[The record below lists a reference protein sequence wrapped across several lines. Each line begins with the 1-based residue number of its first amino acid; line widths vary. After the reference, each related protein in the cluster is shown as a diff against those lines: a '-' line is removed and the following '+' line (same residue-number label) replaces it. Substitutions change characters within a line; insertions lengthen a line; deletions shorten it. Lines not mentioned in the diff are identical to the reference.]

1 MSAIT
6 ASAEPILLP
15 VRRPRASFAWLRERG
30 MGASILVAAIS
41 TVFGVVL
48 IATTDFLAAMLRAD
62 PYIGDSGTLAFIL
75 GFLTLLLV
83 ALAVYVAGIVT
94 ANTFA
99 TVVAGR
105 ARQIALLRLIG
116 ASARSQRARVAT
128 QGLVVGIV
136 GAVAGTVLGIVVSA
150 AGAQIAIV
158 RLGLDAVHVA
168 PVTVSMLLP
177 GLIVALTTWLSAWI
191 GSRRV
196 LEVTPLQAVSGSVPL
211 AADEVAARRGRHVVA
226 GILFALGAVALAAG
240 ILLGLVSPLGVV
252 VAFFGGVL
260 SFTGITMAA
269 PLVMPPA
276 LRLVGRAFGRSAPA
290 RLAVQNAYRN
300 PERAART
307 SIGIVI
313 GVTLVTMFAVA
324 IESVKAVLTAN
335 AGGTLEPELASI
347 MDTFAAI
354 MMGLVAISAVIAGVG
369 LVNLQTL
376 GVIQRTRELGLL
388 RALGVSIAQIRRM
401 VLLEAVHVTVT
412 STLLGVLL
420 GIAYGWA
427 GAQSLLGSVPTSPDG
442 LLRAGI
448 VWPAVPLGPL
458 VVIIAATAVLTVV
471 ASVTP
476 TRLATRVAPVAAL
489 SE

>member
-1 MSAIT
+1 MSAVPAT
-6 ASAEPILLP
+6 LDSPAMRMPRVSARLG
-15 VRRPRASFAWLRERG
+15 WLRERG

-41 TVFGVVL
+41 TAFGVVL

-62 PYIGDSGTLAFIL
+62 PYIGDSGTLAFVL

-83 ALAVYVAGIVT
+83 GVAVYVAGIVT

-105 ARQIALLRLIG
+105 SRQIALLRLIG
-116 ASARSQRARVAT
+116 ASARSQRARVAS
-128 QGLVVGIV
+128 QGLIV
-136 GAVAGTVLGIVVSA
+136 GVLGAAIGGLLGVVVSA

-158 RLGLDAVHVA
+158 RLDLADVPVA
-168 PVTVSMLLP
+168 PVALTMLLP
-177 GLIVALTTWLSAWI
+177 AAIVALTTWLAAWI

-196 LEVTPLQAVSGSVPL
+196 LEVTPLQAISGSVAVAP
-211 AADEVAARRGRHVVA
+211 DEVAARRGRHVVA
-226 GILFALGAVALAAG
+226 GILFALGAVALAVG
-240 ILLGLVSPLGVV
+240 ILLGLVTPLGVV

-269 PLVMPPA
+269 ALIMPPA

-290 RLAVQNAYRN
+290 RLAVQNAERH
-300 PERAART
+300 PERSART
-307 SIGIVI
+307 TIGIVI
-313 GVTLVTMFAVA
+313 GVKLVTMFAVA
-324 IESVKAVLTAN
+324 IESVKAVMTAN
-335 AGGTLEPELASI
+335 AGGRLEPELSSI
-347 MDTFAAI
+347 LDTFAAI

-369 LVNLQTL
+369 LVNLLTL
-376 GVIQRTRELGLL
+376 GIIQRTRELGLL
-388 RALGVSIAQIRRM
+388 RALGVSISQIRRM

-412 STLLGVLL
+412 ATLLGVLL

-427 GAQSLLGSVPTSPDG
+427 GAQSLLGSVPTNPDG
-442 LLRAGI
+442 IARAGV

-458 VVIIAATAVLTVV
+458 LVIAAATALLTVI
-471 ASVTP
+471 ASLAP

>member
-1 MSAIT
+1 MSAVA
-6 ASAEPILLP
+6 ASVEQATLH
-15 VRRPRASFAWLRERG
+15 VPRARTSFAWLRERG

-105 ARQIALLRLIG
+105 SRQIALLRLIG
-116 ASARSQRARVAT
+116 ASARSQRARVAS
-128 QGLVVGIV
+128 QGLIV
-136 GAVAGTVLGIVVSA
+136 GVLGAAIGTVLGIVVSA
-150 AGAQIAIV
+150 AEVQIAIV

-168 PVTVSMLLP
+168 PVTLSMLLP
-177 GLIVALTTWLSAWI
+177 AVIVALTTWLAAWI

-196 LEVTPLQAVSGSVPL
+196 LTVTPLQAVSGSVPL
-211 AADEVAARRGRHVVA
+211 ATDEVIARRGRHAVA

-252 VAFFGGVL
+252 VAFVGGVL

-276 LRLVGRAFGRSAPA
+276 LRLVGRALGRSAPA

-300 PERAART
+300 PERSART

-335 AGGTLEPELASI
+335 AGGELDPELASI

-369 LVNLQTL
+369 LVNLLTL
-376 GVIQRTRELGLL
+376 GIIQRTRELGLL

-412 STLLGVLL
+412 ATVLGVLL

-427 GAQSLLGSVPTSPDG
+427 GAQSLLGSVPTNADG
-442 LLRAGI
+442 VTPAGI

-458 VVIIAATAVLTVV
+458 LVIVAATAILTVA

>member
-1 MSAIT
+1 MSAVA
-6 ASAEPILLP
+6 ASVDKPSLR
-15 VRRPRASFAWLRERG
+15 VPRARANVAWLRERG

-105 ARQIALLRLIG
+105 SRQIALLRLIG
-116 ASARSQRARVAT
+116 ASARSQRARVAS
-128 QGLVVGIV
+128 QGLIV
-136 GAVAGTVLGIVVSA
+136 GVLGATIGTVLGIVVSA

-158 RLGLDAVHVA
+158 RLGLDGVHVA
-168 PVTVSMLLP
+168 PVTPSMLLP
-177 GLIVALTTWLSAWI
+177 AVIVALTTWLAAWI

-196 LEVTPLQAVSGSVPL
+196 LAVTPLQAVSGSVPL
-211 AADEVAARRGRHVVA
+211 ATDEVGARRGKHAVA

-252 VAFFGGVL
+252 VAFVGGVL
-260 SFTGITMAA
+260 SFIGITMAA

-300 PERAART
+300 PERSART

-335 AGGTLEPELASI
+335 AGGELDPELASI

-369 LVNLQTL
+369 LVNLLTL

-412 STLLGVLL
+412 STLLGILL

-427 GAQSLLGSVPTSPDG
+427 GAQSLLGSVPTNPDG
-442 LLRAGI
+442 VIQAGI
-448 VWPAVPLGPL
+448 VYPAVPMVPL
-458 VVIIAATAVLTVV
+458 LVIVAATAILTVV